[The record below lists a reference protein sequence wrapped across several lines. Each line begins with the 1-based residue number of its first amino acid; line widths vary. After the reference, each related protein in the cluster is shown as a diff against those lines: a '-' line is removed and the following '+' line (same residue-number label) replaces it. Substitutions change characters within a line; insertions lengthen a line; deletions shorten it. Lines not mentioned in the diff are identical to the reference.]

1 MEKGNDAPWHCWIRI
16 RASGW
21 LVDQGDQMQ
30 DKLAATLAALFT
42 G

>member
-1 MEKGNDAPWHCWIRI
+1 MENRNDAPWRGWTGI

-30 DKLAATLAALFT
+30 DKFAATLAAFIT
-42 G
+42 R